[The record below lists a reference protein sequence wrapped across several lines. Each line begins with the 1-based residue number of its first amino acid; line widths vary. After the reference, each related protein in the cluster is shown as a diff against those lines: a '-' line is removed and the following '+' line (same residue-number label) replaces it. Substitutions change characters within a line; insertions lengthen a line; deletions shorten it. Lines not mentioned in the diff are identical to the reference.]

1 MQLFEDQSGVKS
13 EEEIRRLFLN
23 YFVSLLAVART
34 PSLFSILIEIFFNE
48 RCLFR

>member
-23 YFVSLLAVART
+23 YFLSLLAVART
-34 PSLFSILIEIFFNE
+34 PSLFHLFQNIFS
-48 RCLFR
+48 